1 MFSKKPDETPVPSQR
16 ARSMG
21 SGNSTFSVIG
31 SDVTITGNIQASV
44 DLHVDGRVDGDI
56 TCASLVQGET
66 SEIEGAVEAES
77 ARLAGRVDGSVSVR
91 ELVVL
96 RTAKIHGDVNYDS
109 LTIEQGAEVEGK
121 LAHRLP
127 GQQPATAKPATKPKG
142 DAPALPLKDSQAVSE
157 PKLTIAT

>member
-1 MFSKKPDETPVPSQR
+1 MFSKKHDETPAPSAR

-21 SGNSTFSVIG
+21 GGNSTFSVIG
-31 SDVTITGNIQASV
+31 SDVTITGNVTASV

-56 TCASLVQGET
+56 ACASLVQGET

-77 ARLAGRVDGSVSVR
+77 ARIAGRIDGSVSVR

-96 RTAKIHGDVNYDS
+96 KTARIHGDVNYDS

-121 LAHRLP
+121 FAHRLP
-127 GQQPATAKPATKPKG
+127 GQQPATAKPATKGEK
-142 DAPALPLKDSQAVSE
+142 PALPLKDSQAVSE